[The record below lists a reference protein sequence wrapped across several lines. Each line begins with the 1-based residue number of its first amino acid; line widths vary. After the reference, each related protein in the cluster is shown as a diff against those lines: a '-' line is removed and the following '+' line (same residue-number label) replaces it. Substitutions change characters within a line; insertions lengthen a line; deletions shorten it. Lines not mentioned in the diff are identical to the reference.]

1 MKILLISQH
10 FPDSRSIIYVWLRPL
25 VEAIARL
32 GNECVILC
40 PYSIISQRSLQKRRE
55 FISFPGC
62 TQIIVL
68 RAGYF
73 LTRNR
78 QKVMF
83 RALRRLNFNPDCV
96 YGKFWKGAYW
106 GYEYARDNLI
116 PLFVDC
122 GESNVAK
129 TFGNGQDYEEF
140 CRYVSGVI
148 CSSMKNRDECIRLG
162 LASGDKCLVAV
173 NGVNQEVFH
182 KMDKGWC
189 RRKLGIPQ
197 RDFVVVA
204 VGLFNLRKGINRVAE
219 ALNRISDDEISALF
233 IGDGKDVPHCDNIRF
248 CGPVKHDD
256 VPIYLNAADVF
267 VLPSIAEG
275 CSNAIIEAMACG
287 LPIISSDLPFN
298 ADILDADNAL
308 LVDPL
313 NIGEI
318 AEAILALKRDSH
330 KRNMMSSISLSRV
343 RNMTLSSRAESICR
357 FIENRI

>member
-1 MKILLISQH
+1 MLIISH
-10 FPDSRSIIYVWLRPL
+10 FFPDRRSAIYVWLRPF
-25 VEAIARL
+25 VEALARL
-32 GNECVILC
+32 GNECVVLC
-40 PYSIISQRSLQKRRE
+40 PYSIVFSKRIYRRKE
-55 FISFPGC
+55 FIRLSGC
-62 TQIIVL
+62 PDITIL
-68 RAGYF
+68 RPGYF

-78 QKVMF
+78 QRVMF
-83 RALRRLNFNPDCV
+83 CALQGLNFNPDCV

-106 GYEYARDNLI
+106 SYEYARDNLI

-233 IGDGKDVPHCDNIRF
+233 IGEGKDVPYCDNIGF
-248 CGPVKHDD
+248 CGLVRHED
-256 VPIYLNAADVF
+256 VPVYLNAADVF
-267 VLPSIAEG
+267 VLPSMAEG

-287 LPIISSDLPFN
+287 LPIISSNLPFN
-298 ADILDADNAL
+298 ADILDSENAI
-308 LVDPL
+308 LVNPL
-313 NIGEI
+313 DIGEI
-318 AEAILALKRDSH
+318 ADAILMLKKDPDRRKEMASA
-330 KRNMMSSISLSRV
+330 SLSRAKM
-343 RNMTLSSRAESICR
+343 MTLSRRVELIYR